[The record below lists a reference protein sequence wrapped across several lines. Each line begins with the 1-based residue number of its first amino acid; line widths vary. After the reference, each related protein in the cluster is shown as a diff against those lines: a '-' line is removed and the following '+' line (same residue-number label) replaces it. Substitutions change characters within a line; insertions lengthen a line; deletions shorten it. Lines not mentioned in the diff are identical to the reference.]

1 MKVAPLILVLVS
13 AIPLSVGCLSGGTTS
28 GEIAPPVVT
37 VVPDDFVLRDVR
49 KDAAHHL
56 DCQVPDVG
64 VAMGPWAGSEG
75 NVTAYGCGFQVT
87 YYLRCLTNHQ
97 CSVSL
102 AD

>member
-1 MKVAPLILVLVS
+1 MKVTPLILALVG
-13 AIPLSVGCLSGGTTS
+13 AVPLSVGCLSGGTTG

-49 KDAAHHL
+49 KDAAHQL